1 MSKETSLGNN
11 RKKGKG
17 LPLGLLLAV
26 IGLLALAGGA
36 FMLFRDT
43 TPPAITIGPDMELIG
58 RQSQMQIIVEDPGSG
73 LKSVE
78 VVAVQAGKRTTLL
91 SETYTGTVMR
101 VEKTLS
107 LDGEQ
112 IKEGELSIEVTAMDS
127 SLYPLGSAGLSKAQ
141 KTYVLDMTPPR
152 IFVQSHTNNLNQ
164 GGCGLMIFALS
175 EKASST
181 GIQVGERFFPAHL
194 QPGGDDKF
202 LYYCLFAHPWDLT
215 PADFKPVITAVDGAG
230 NSAKRSF
237 NYHTNPRAFRRDRIN
252 LSDSFMER
260 TIPEFQGLVP
270 NAGSLIDQYLYINN
284 EIRKQNRAKLVEFS
298 RRTSPVMLWN
308 GPFVRLPNAANR
320 ARFADA
326 RDYMYKGK
334 KVDFQT
340 HLGLDL
346 ASLQHAEV
354 PAGNDGT
361 IVYADFLGIY
371 GNVVVIDHGL
381 GLQSLYAH
389 LSSISVAV
397 GDTVSKGQ
405 IIAHT
410 GSTGLAGGDHLH
422 YGITVAGIPTQ
433 PFEWWDGTWIKNNI
447 TSKLQ

>member
-1 MSKETSLGNN
+1 MNKETSLGNN
-11 RKKGKG
+11 KKKGKG
-17 LPLGLLLAV
+17 LPLGLLLAI
-26 IGLLALAGGA
+26 IGLLALAGAA

-43 TPPAITIGPDMELIG
+43 TPPVIAIGPDMELIG
-58 RQSQMQIIVEDPGSG
+58 KQSEMNIVVEDPGSG

-78 VVAVQAGKRTTLL
+78 VVAVQAGKRITLL
-91 SETYTGTVMR
+91 SETYAGTVMR
-101 VEKTLS
+101 IEKPLS
-107 LDGEQ
+107 LAEL
-112 IKEGELSIEVTAMDS
+112 KEGELSIEVTAMDG
-127 SLYPLGSAGLSKAQ
+127 SLYPFGAAGLSKAQ
-141 KTYVLDMTPPR
+141 KTYVLDTTPPR

-175 EKASST
+175 EKASSA
-181 GIQVGERFFPAHL
+181 GILVGERFFPAYL
-194 QPGGDDKF
+194 QPDGNGKF
-202 LYYCLFAHPWDLT
+202 LYYCLFAHPWDVKST
-215 PADFKPVITAVDGAG
+215 DFKPMITAVDGAG

-237 NYHTNPRAFRRDRIN
+237 NYHTNARTFRHDRIN
-252 LSDSFMER
+252 LSDSFMEK

-270 NAGSLIDQYLYINN
+270 NEGSLLDQYLYINN
-284 EIRKQNRAKLVEFS
+284 EIRKQNRAKLIEFS
-298 RRTSPVMLWN
+298 RRTSPVMLWD

-326 RDYMYKGK
+326 RDYMYKGN

-346 ASLQHAEV
+346 ASLQHAAV
-354 PAGNDGT
+354 PAGNAGT
-361 IVYADFLGIY
+361 IVFADFLGIY

-397 GDTVSKGQ
+397 GDTVAKGQ
-405 IIAHT
+405 LIAHT

-433 PFEWWDGTWIKNNI
+433 PFEWWDASWIKNNI